1 VLTQFR
7 EPTNTVSLRSST
19 QIQDF
24 NYSRN
29 LMKKQAAKPIKTPD
43 NFDPVGMPGPLF
55 RLFVALACAML
66 FASCAA
72 YGPYHG
78 NTPAEPFNSVRGPKD
93 RRYNLAFIEFGDQ
106 GSALD
111 TSQRT
116 AALKVIS
123 EADRPMLF
131 VYIHGWQNNA
141 NSGDVCKFEHFID
154 TLSHYP
160 EIKERKINVIGVY
173 IAWRGEDI
181 TLPVAKFL
189 TFWSRKGAGGTI
201 AAQNG
206 ILATI
211 SELALAARAP
221 SKKFHRCVL
230 LGHSFGGLVL
240 ENTISHSILDA
251 SSTGARNTS
260 PWDMAVAFN
269 AADSSIGSRQLMSE
283 LDYLYKY
290 DPARHA
296 YIGRSP
302 GAESG
307 SVVEESRPFLIILQS
322 ENDMA
327 TGQFFPIGTGLYN
340 LVGLRAHW
348 DRVPVPGTNGQKVS
362 EREFYTHTPGNDK
375 YLVNYHVVPL
385 GETAPPQGLRTN
397 ENRGFEAN
405 ITRNHPD
412 YTFYTSE
419 HNDGHEDRFCRNGNY
434 NPDEVRPS
442 SGREIWRRWQFVY
455 TGNDRVPFWIVRV
468 PKEIIWGHGGLWS
481 DNSVA
486 MLGALFRIHFPL
498 TAAGELAPSPPRLA
512 PSTPDAEQLKQDKL
526 R

>member
-1 VLTQFR
+1 
-7 EPTNTVSLRSST
+7 
-19 QIQDF
+19 
-24 NYSRN
+24 
-29 LMKKQAAKPIKTPD
+29 MGAALIKT
-43 NFDPVGMPGPLF
+43 NFRHGSDPLRNPNLVCRTLF
-55 RLFVALACAML
+55 TLA
-66 FASCAA
+66 FAILTSCAA

-78 NTPAEPFNSVRGPKD
+78 NTSSQPFNSVRGPTD
-93 RRYNLAFIEFGDQ
+93 GRYKFAFIEFGDQ

-116 AALKVIS
+116 AALQVIG
-123 EADRPMLF
+123 EAKRPLLF

-141 NSGDVCKFEHFID
+141 NSGDVCRFEHFID
-154 TLSHYP
+154 TVSRYP
-160 EIKERKINVIGVY
+160 EITGRKINVIGVY
-173 IAWRGEDI
+173 VAWRGEDI

-206 ILATI
+206 VLATI

-221 SKKFHRCVL
+221 EKAYHHCVL

-290 DPARHA
+290 DAQRHA
-296 YIGRSP
+296 FVGRSP
-302 GAESG
+302 GAEAGATIS
-307 SVVEESRPFLIILQS
+307 EDRPFLIILQS
-322 ENDMA
+322 ENDQA
-327 TGQFFPIGTGLYN
+327 TGQFFPIGTGLFN

-348 DRVPVPGTNGQKVS
+348 DRVPVPGSNGLKVS
-362 EREFYTHTPGNDK
+362 ESEFYTHTPGNNK
-375 YLVNYHVVPL
+375 YLVNFHVVPL
-385 GETAPPQGLRTN
+385 GETTPPPGLRAS
-397 ENRGFEAN
+397 ENRAFEAN
-405 ITRNHPD
+405 IRQNRPD

-419 HNDGHEDRFCRNGNY
+419 HNNGHENRYCRDANY
-434 NPDEVRPS
+434 NPDEVRPAT
-442 SGREIWRRWQFVY
+442 GKEFWRRWQFVY
-455 TGNDRVPFWIVRV
+455 TGNARVPCWIVRV
-468 PKEIIWGHGGLWS
+468 PKDIIWGHGGLWS

-498 TAAGELAPSPPRLA
+498 TAEGKVAPPQRPGVPKA
-512 PSTPDAEQLKQDKL
+512 PDLQQLNQDKL